1 MEDAKIIYHVDD
13 EETPYLVKVPVVS
26 GSVTLGDFKNAL
38 NRPNYKFFFKSL
50 DADFGVV
57 KEEITDDDVPLP
69 CFNGK
74 VISWLVSA
82 DSSTKSDNQS
92 GGGDCHPTAHSN
104 NANKGTGSANKLGEG
119 TVASTLKST
128 VEPPSEQEHAV
139 GTTGH
144 GLEDCDTCVET
155 DSVYSGGKF
164 LGVILPVIRL
174 LNLVGLQYQRL
185 RIVCHRYEIS
195 MHTSTAYYLT
205 HCLLKYAFASISL
218 STATGTTLSSSKYA
232 RHRRQRKRR
241 RLVPIRRISEDASSF
256 SSMTDSTMSLNVITV
271 TLNMDT
277 VNFLGI
283 SIVGQSN
290 KAGDGGIYVGSIMRG
305 GAVAQDGRIEPG
317 DMILEVNRISFEDM
331 SNDEAVRVLREEVQK
346 PGPITLVVAKCWDP
360 SPKDYFTVPRQE
372 PVRPID
378 PRAWVLHTNAMTGAM
393 GVMGSPSFNGPGSPP
408 GINLL
413 QGGYFGMGNNSGMPM
428 SLISPGMPQ
437 MLPPSLATLTS
448 LPSASNITSKSLPE
462 VSDPNDG
469 PMSDARGYR
478 SGGAGSSGGGPG
490 SSKTVGSRSAV
501 DIDPKTGSSLLNVG
515 KSLNSL
521 TVTTDMA
528 TVVHSMLLPDSG
540 LEIHD
545 RTWLKITIPNA
556 FIGSDLVD
564 WLYSHVDGFSD
575 RRDARRYAAEMLKY
589 SYIRHTVNKSTFS
602 EQCYYVFGDIAAAL
616 ARLNFD
622 DVESVSEVGGP
633 SGLHGSARA
642 PAPQRYLQLQP
653 HSIPDSGS
661 SGMTVVAN
669 PNNTFGLLGPMQAQ
683 QQLLD
688 GSGCTGVGQLAHSG
702 PHYPYPPILYPVTAT
717 STPTAPTTACFVD
730 GVMTSNGQ
738 LNSTC
743 NGQGQLR
750 MNCDVMSLNYS
761 ESSLPGNAL
770 DVSAAQPMMFPQ
782 SEPDNHGFAVGPRNP
797 LAAPVQSRLPQL
809 HQQPTG
815 NSSSSCSSHSSASS
829 ASSSSSSASS
839 GAHLGPTSKASN
851 VQTLSAGPAVV
862 AGNNSRGR
870 DLSAPTIGSVLA
882 GFTRNAPPSV
892 QSTSVSGSPRHC
904 MCLPAICKSSRSR
917 DSRNDSHS
925 KNTATTHSSKQ
936 DSNLDTDV
944 AHKIMT
950 SAAVSELVDTVP
962 SCISA
967 LFMNHSSNCSLLA
980 FSPDCVVFTSPGSNR
995 THVSSFRSSLAC
1007 SLCAAQFMF
1016 GHLTETV
1023 FLPLLISFCRLYVQ
1037 GASSTSSASR
1047 QNGTGASATGSGSGS
1062 AATSRVPPTR
1072 PVATA
1077 RAVDGV
1083 DSSGRNPP
1091 ATGVDSTKLQ
1101 SAIPVR
1107 ATAMDRMGLHSDL
1120 ASKTKNVGMYV
1131 IPTGTPN
1138 RQQR

>member
-13 EETPYLVKVPVVS
+13 EETPYLVKVPIVS

-92 GGGDCHPTAHSN
+92 GGGDCHPTVHAN
-104 NANKGTGSANKLGEG
+104 NANKGGGSANKLGES
-119 TVASTLKST
+119 TVAPTLKSA

-155 DSVYSGGKF
+155 DSVYSGDRVPPLRNFHAYKHGSRLVK
-164 LGVILPVIRL
+164 LG
-174 LNLVGLQYQRL
+174 QRTQA
-185 RIVCHRYEIS
+185 YD
-195 MHTSTAYYLT
+195 TSSSLMSSDMESTS
-205 HCLLKYAFASISL
+205 FFDSEDESSRL
-218 STATGTTLSSSKYA
+218 STATGTTMSSAKYA

-393 GVMGSPSFNGPGSPP
+393 GSMGSPPFNGPGSPP

-413 QGGYFGMGNNSGMPM
+413 QGGYFGMGGNSGMPM
-428 SLISPGMPQ
+428 SLMSPGMPQ

-462 VSDPNDG
+462 VNDPNDG
-469 PMSDARGYR
+469 PMNDTRGYR

-564 WLYSHVDGFSD
+564 WLYGHVDGFSD

-616 ARLNFD
+616 ARLSFD
-622 DVESVSEVGGP
+622 DVESVSEIGGP
-633 SGLHGSARA
+633 SGLHGSARGSV
-642 PAPQRYLQLQP
+642 PQRYLQLQP

-661 SGMTVVAN
+661 SGMTVMAN
-669 PNNTFGLLGPMQAQ
+669 PNTPFGLLGPMQTQ

-688 GSGCTGVGQLAHSG
+688 GSGCTGVGQSAHSG
-702 PHYPYPPILYPVTAT
+702 PHYPYPPMLYPVTAT
-717 STPTAPTTACFVD
+717 TTPTVPTAACFVD
-730 GVMTSNGQ
+730 GTMTSNGQ
-738 LNSTC
+738 LNQTST
-743 NGQGQLR
+743 GQGQLR
-750 MNCDVMSLNYS
+750 MNC
-761 ESSLPGNAL
+761 LPGNAL
-770 DVSAAQPMMFPQ
+770 DVSAAQPIMFSQ
-782 SEPDNHGFAVGPRNP
+782 SEPDNHGFAIGPRNP

-851 VQTLSAGPAVV
+851 VQALSAGPAVG
-862 AGNNSRGR
+862 AGNSSRCR
-870 DLSAPTIGSVLA
+870 DVPAPTGGPVLA

-904 MCLPAICKSSRSR
+904 MCLPAICKSTRSR

-925 KNTATTHSSKQ
+925 KDTATIHSNKQ
-936 DSNLDTDV
+936 EDNLDTNV
-944 AHKIMT
+944 AHRIAISTAIIEPM
-950 SAAVSELVDTVP
+950 DTVP
-962 SCISA
+962 SCIS
-967 LFMNHSSNCSLLA
+967 
-980 FSPDCVVFTSPGSNR
+980 
-995 THVSSFRSSLAC
+995 
-1007 SLCAAQFMF
+1007 
-1016 GHLTETV
+1016 
-1023 FLPLLISFCRLYVQ
+1023 

-1062 AATSRVPPTR
+1062 AATSRVPPAR
-1072 PVATA
+1072 PVTAA

-1083 DSSGRNPP
+1083 DSNGRNPP

-1107 ATAMDRMGLHSDL
+1107 ATAMDRMGLHPDL
-1120 ASKTKNVGMYV
+1120 ASKMKTVGMYV
-1131 IPTGTPN
+1131 IPTGSSS

>member
-1 MEDAKIIYHVDD
+1 MSSDVESTSFFDSED
-13 EETPYLVKVPVVS
+13 E
-26 GSVTLGDFKNAL
+26 
-38 NRPNYKFFFKSL
+38 
-50 DADFGVV
+50 
-57 KEEITDDDVPLP
+57 
-69 CFNGK
+69 
-74 VISWLVSA
+74 
-82 DSSTKSDNQS
+82 SS
-92 GGGDCHPTAHSN
+92 
-104 NANKGTGSANKLGEG
+104 
-119 TVASTLKST
+119 
-128 VEPPSEQEHAV
+128 
-139 GTTGH
+139 
-144 GLEDCDTCVET
+144 
-155 DSVYSGGKF
+155 
-164 LGVILPVIRL
+164 R
-174 LNLVGLQYQRL
+174 
-185 RIVCHRYEIS
+185 
-195 MHTSTAYYLT
+195 
-205 HCLLKYAFASISL
+205 L
-218 STATGTTLSSSKYA
+218 STATGTTMSSSKYA

-428 SLISPGMPQ
+428 SLMSPGMPQ

-564 WLYSHVDGFSD
+564 WLYGHVDGFSD

-622 DVESVSEVGGP
+622 DVESVSEIGGP
-633 SGLHGSARA
+633 SGLHGSARG

-669 PNNTFGLLGPMQAQ
+669 PNTPFGLLGPMQTQ

-738 LNSTC
+738 LNSTS

-750 MNCDVMSLNYS
+750 MNC
-761 ESSLPGNAL
+761 LPGNAL

-862 AGNNSRGR
+862 TGNNSRGR

-904 MCLPAICKSSRSR
+904 MCLPALCKSTRSR

-936 DSNLDTDV
+936 DGNVDTDV
-944 AHKIMT
+944 AHRIMT

-962 SCISA
+962 SCIS
-967 LFMNHSSNCSLLA
+967 
-980 FSPDCVVFTSPGSNR
+980 
-995 THVSSFRSSLAC
+995 
-1007 SLCAAQFMF
+1007 
-1016 GHLTETV
+1016 
-1023 FLPLLISFCRLYVQ
+1023 

-1062 AATSRVPPTR
+1062 AATSRVPPAR
-1072 PVATA
+1072 PVAAA

-1120 ASKTKNVGMYV
+1120 ASKTKTVDNSGDCFRIGEWMNSS
-1131 IPTGTPN
+1131 TPL
-1138 RQQR
+1138 